1 MGDIDTEMKELDKL
15 KHKKMSTKTEV
26 DKLEE
31 DVNAAR
37 KDVTLIGKEM
47 QAANKQINQM
57 ETQVEQEKANKHS
70 LLIQCK
76 LENIQVPMKR
86 GNLDEI
92 DEEATDDPSIE
103 VSSSQPSHIIYE
115 KEAKIIIE
123 YSTLEEGLTE
133 LDDNDDV
140 KKVEKSLEKQI
151 NELQNTI
158 TR

>member
-1 MGDIDTEMKELDKL
+1 MGDIDSEMKELDKL
-15 KHKKMSTKTEV
+15 KHKKMSSKAEV
-26 DKLEE
+26 DKLDEE
-31 DVNAAR
+31 VNAAR

-76 LENIQVPMKR
+76 MQNIKVPMKR

-92 DEEATDDPSIE
+92 DDDASEDPSIE

-115 KEAKIIIE
+115 KEAKIIID
-123 YSTLEEGLTE
+123 YSNLEEGLTE

-140 KKVEKSLEKQI
+140 NKVEKSLEKQI

>member
-1 MGDIDTEMKELDKL
+1 
-15 KHKKMSTKTEV
+15 
-26 DKLEE
+26 
-31 DVNAAR
+31 
-37 KDVTLIGKEM
+37 
-47 QAANKQINQM
+47 
-57 ETQVEQEKANKHS
+57 
-70 LLIQCK
+70 
-76 LENIQVPMKR
+76 MKR

-92 DEEATDDPSIE
+92 DEEASEDPSIE

-115 KEAKIIIE
+115 KEAKIIID
-123 YSTLEEGLTE
+123 YSNLEEGLTE

>member
-15 KHKKMSTKTEV
+15 KHKKMSSKTDL
-26 DKLEE
+26 DKMEE

-37 KDVTLIGKEM
+37 KDVTLIGKEL

-92 DEEATDDPSIE
+92 DEEASEDPSIE

-115 KEAKIIIE
+115 KEAKIIID
-123 YSTLEEGLTE
+123 YSNLEEGLTE